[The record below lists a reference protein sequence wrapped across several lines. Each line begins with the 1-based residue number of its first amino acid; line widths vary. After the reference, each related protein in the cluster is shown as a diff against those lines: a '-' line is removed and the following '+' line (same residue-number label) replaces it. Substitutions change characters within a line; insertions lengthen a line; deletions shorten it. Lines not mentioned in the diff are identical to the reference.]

1 MFAITD
7 LRLAIF
13 LCVLTML
20 GWGSWANTQKLSDR
34 GHWPF
39 PLYYWDYVIGVFVL
53 ALLSALT
60 LGMSGNA
67 AFGTVANLHQA
78 LPAPVLHAFAS
89 GILFNVANLL
99 LVVAID
105 CAGMA
110 VAFPVGIGLALT
122 IGTLVSYF
130 QAPKG
135 NLALISS
142 GVVLIILAMLFS
154 AIAYRRLPGLSS
166 SKGMRG
172 PLFAV
177 IAGCLMGFFYP
188 QLARAISPNFNTGFI
203 APGQLAPY
211 SALLIFSLGVLAS
224 NLFVNSIFMRTN
236 GIRYSSYFR
245 GNARVHLWGL
255 LGGMIWMFALTCN
268 LIASGVA
275 GPAISYA
282 LGQGAT
288 LVAALWGVFVWK
300 EFRNAPAGTW
310 RYVILMLVSYAL
322 GLTLIGSATLS

>member
-53 ALLSALT
+53 AVLSALT
-60 LGMSGNA
+60 LGMSGSP
-67 AFGTVANLHQA
+67 AFATVANLHQA
-78 LPAPVLHAFAS
+78 LAAPILHAFLS

-105 CAGMA
+105 SAGMA
-110 VAFPVGIGLALT
+110 VAFPIGIGLALT
-122 IGTLVSYF
+122 IGTVASYY
-130 QAPKG
+130 QSPKG
-135 NLALISS
+135 NRTLLSS
-142 GVVLIILAMLFS
+142 GVVLIVLAMLFS
-154 AIAYRRLPGLSS
+154 AMAYRKMPGKSS
-166 SKGMRG
+166 SKGIRG

-188 QLARAISPNFNTGFI
+188 QLSRAISPNFNTGTI
-203 APGQLAPY
+203 VPGQLAPY

-224 NLFVNSIFMRTN
+224 NVFVNTIFMRAN
-236 GIRYSSYFR
+236 GIRYSTYFN
-245 GNARVHLWGL
+245 GSAKLHLWGL
-255 LGGMIWMFALTCN
+255 LGGMIWMLALTCN

-288 LVAALWGVFVWK
+288 LVAALWGVFIWK
-300 EFRNAPAGTW
+300 EFRDAPVGTW
-310 RYVILMLVSYAL
+310 KYVVLMLVSYGL
-322 GLTLIGSATLS
+322 GLTLIGSATL

>member
-53 ALLSALT
+53 AVLSAMT
-60 LGMSGNA
+60 LGMGGGVA
-67 AFGTVANLHQA
+67 AGTVANLHHA
-78 LPAPVLHAFAS
+78 LAAPMLHAFAS

-105 CAGMA
+105 SAGMA
-110 VAFPVGIGLALT
+110 VAFPIGIGLALT
-122 IGTLVSYF
+122 IGTVASYY
-130 QAPKG
+130 QTPKG
-135 NLALISS
+135 NPTLLSS
-142 GVVLIILAMLFS
+142 GVVLIVLAMLFS
-154 AIAYRRLPGLSS
+154 AIAYRKMPGASS
-166 SKGMRG
+166 SRRIRG
-172 PLFAV
+172 PLFAI

-188 QLARAISPNFNTGFI
+188 QLTRAISPNFNTGAI
-203 APGQLAPY
+203 APGQLTPY

-224 NLFVNSIFMRTN
+224 NVFVNSIFMRIN
-236 GIRYSSYFR
+236 GIRYSSYFH
-245 GNARVHLWGL
+245 GSAKLHSWGL

-268 LIASGVA
+268 VIAAGVA

-288 LVAALWGVFVWK
+288 LVAALWGVFIWK
-300 EFRNAPAGTW
+300 EFREAPMGTW
-310 RYVILMLVSYAL
+310 AYVILMLVSYAL